1 MHALL
6 AVDWEWEL
14 RGIIIVIIAVATLC
28 GSVYLILGT
37 NLGARLGFLVALA
50 GLAGWMFILGATWWT
65 YSKGLLGDEPS
76 WQPVAGKTIIREYES
91 LSELG
96 LLDAPFTKTDDVTA
110 DAESVEALLVDQDW
124 AKLDSALPS
133 YQQAASA
140 GTEVLIEAKTF
151 AAGEF
156 QVVNVFDIG
165 GQRSPILFDGKVDF
179 LAFFHKPHYVLVE
192 IAPLVPQR
200 TEPGRAPARS
210 VIDTSRP
217 HEYVYMI
224 RDLGSKRVPAAI
236 ITISSLIIFLLTCWL
251 LHTRDQRV
259 RENRSASPSKTTALP
274 AGA

>member
-1 MHALL
+1 MSALL
-6 AVDWEWEL
+6 AINWQPEL
-14 RGIIIVIIAVATLC
+14 RGIIIVIIAVVTLC

-65 YSKGLLGDEPS
+65 YSKGLLGEEPT
-76 WQPVAGKTIIREYES
+76 WQPVAGKTVIREYAS

-96 LLDAPFTKTDDVTA
+96 LLEAPFTPTGDFTA
-110 DAESVEALLVDQDW
+110 DAGSVESLLIEQDW

-133 YQQAASA
+133 FQQAASA
-140 GTEVLIEAKTF
+140 GTVVIEETKVF

-165 GQRSPILFDGKVDF
+165 GERSPILFDGKVDF

-236 ITISSLIIFLLTCWL
+236 ITISSLVILLLLCWL
-251 LHTRDQRV
+251 MHTRDERV
-259 RENRSASPSKTTALP
+259 RENRSAKALP
-274 AGA
+274 AGT

>member
-1 MHALL
+1 MSALL
-6 AVDWEWEL
+6 AINWEPEL
-14 RGIIIVIIAVATLC
+14 RGILIVIIAVGTLC

-50 GLAGWMFILGATWWT
+50 ALAGWMFIMGATWWT
-65 YSKGLLGDEPS
+65 YSKGLLGEEPS
-76 WQPVAGKTIIREYES
+76 WQPVAGKTIVREYTA

-96 LLDAPFTKTDDVTA
+96 LLESPFTATDDVAA
-110 DAESVEALLVDQDW
+110 DAGSIETLLTEQGW

-133 YQQAASA
+133 FQQAASA
-140 GTEVLIEAKTF
+140 GGVLVEETKTF

-165 GQRSPILFDGKVDF
+165 GQRTPILFDGKVDF
-179 LAFFHKPHYVLVE
+179 VAFFHKPHYVLVE
-192 IAPLVPQR
+192 VAPLVPQR
-200 TEPGRAPARS
+200 TEPGRAPARA

-224 RDLGSKRVPAAI
+224 RDTGSKRVPAAI
-236 ITISSLIIFLLTCWL
+236 ICISSLVILLLLCWL
-251 LHTRDQRV
+251 LHTRDRRV
-259 RENRSASPSKTTALP
+259 MENRSAKALP

>member
-6 AVDWEWEL
+6 AINWQPEL
-14 RGIIIVIIAVATLC
+14 RGILITIIAVATLC

-37 NLGARLGFLVALA
+37 NLGARLGFLVAFA
-50 GLAGWMFILGATWWT
+50 GLAGWMFLLGGTWWI
-65 YSKGLLGDEPS
+65 YAKGLLGDEPS
-76 WQPVAGKTIIREYES
+76 WKPVDSKTLIREYDA

-96 LLDAPFTKTDDVTA
+96 LLEAPFTPTDDFTT
-110 DAESVEALLVDQDW
+110 DAESVEGLLVDQGW
-124 AKLDSALPS
+124 VKLDSALPA
-133 YQQAASA
+133 YQQAQAAASVIV
-140 GTEVLIEAKTF
+140 EEAETF

-165 GQRSPILFDGKVDF
+165 GERTPILFDGKVDF

-200 TEPGRAPARS
+200 TEPGRAPARPI
-210 VIDTSRP
+210 IDTTRS

-224 RDLGSKRVPAAI
+224 RDLGQKRVPAAI
-236 ITISSLIIFLLTCWL
+236 ITISSLIIFLLLCWL

-259 RENRSASPSKTTALP
+259 RENKSAKALP